1 MKTFKMS
8 NMNTDA
14 EGSPPPPPAPADPSV
29 EAANAAVAAAAAAAA
44 AAEGVQYNDMYPT
57 YNTYLMT
64 RYSDQRYHSPSY
76 TTQQQT
82 PSYSSH
88 ISAHTSTDSG
98 YYRYP
103 DYSRYPYSGGNPS
116 GPTSPRWRRRSYDP
130 EYLTTSRGRNT
141 GSAGSSAATAANSG
155 ISNNRPLSD
164 LAASLVNSQAI
175 SASGGGGSSVGTS
188 GSTSSVLMRS
198 RSRSRVPSEYDPNAY
213 LRYVSPVSASSAYSS
228 SGIGNTGS
236 GNTTRPMSG
245 YIYGHSYIPTT
256 TSLHNM
262 PDGGPGAAGG
272 GGQPRFGSA
281 PPSGPTATVGSA
293 NSSGQPTAATSAGV
307 TIQPQPPPNYNA
319 MDREVSARIR
329 RYQADPSS

>member
-1 MKTFKMS
+1 MKSFKMS
-8 NMNTDA
+8 NLNTDA

-44 AAEGVQYNDMYPT
+44 AAEAGGQYNDMYPT

-64 RYSDQRYHSPSY
+64 RYSDQRYHTPSY
-76 TTQQQT
+76 TTQT

-130 EYLTTSRGRNT
+130 EYLTTSRSRNT
-141 GSAGSSAATAANSG
+141 GSAGSGNTSAGTGN
-155 ISNNRPLSD
+155 SNNRPLSD
-164 LAASLVNSQAI
+164 LAASLVNSP
-175 SASGGGGSSVGTS
+175 ASGSAASGT
-188 GSTSSVLMRS
+188 TSSVLMRS

-213 LRYVSPVSASSAYSS
+213 LRYVSPSASSAYS
-228 SGIGNTGS
+228 TGTS
-236 GNTTRPMSG
+236 VTRPMSG

-262 PDGGPGAAGG
+262 PDPSA
-272 GGQPRFGSA
+272 QPRFGSA
-281 PPSGPTATVGSA
+281 PPAGQTSAGSTSA
-293 NSSGQPTAATSAGV
+293 NSSVGQTSGSATSGSGSVAM
-307 TIQPQPPPNYNA
+307 QPQPPPNYNA

>member
-1 MKTFKMS
+1 MKSFKMS
-8 NMNTDA
+8 GLNTDA

-44 AAEGVQYNDMYPT
+44 AAESSQYSDIYPT

-64 RYSDQRYHSPSY
+64 RYTDQRYHTPSY
-76 TTQQQT
+76 TPTYNT
-82 PSYSSH
+82 H

-130 EYLTTSRGRNT
+130 DYLSTRRTASV
-141 GSAGSSAATAANSG
+141 ASSGTSG
-155 ISNNRPLSD
+155 IGVSTVGSRPLSD
-164 LAASLVNSQAI
+164 LAASLVNSPA
-175 SASGGGGSSVGTS
+175 SAGSTS
-188 GSTSSVLMRS
+188 ATSSVLMRS
-198 RSRSRVPSEYDPNAY
+198 RSRSRVPPSEYDPNAY
-213 LRYVSPVSASSAYSS
+213 LRYMSPSATATAAAGASTY
-228 SGIGNTGS
+228 
-236 GNTTRPMSG
+236 TTRPMSG

-256 TSLHNM
+256 TSIHTTM
-262 PDGGPGAAGG
+262 DPAG
-272 GGQPRFGSA
+272 QRYGSA
-281 PPSGPTATVGSA
+281 PPPSGVNPASGSNP
-293 NSSGQPTAATSAGV
+293 NSGSV
-307 TIQPQPPPNYNA
+307 VPQPPPNYNA

>member
-1 MKTFKMS
+1 MPTMKSFKMS
-8 NMNTDA
+8 NLNTDA

-44 AAEGVQYNDMYPT
+44 AAAGVDGGQYNDMYPT

-64 RYSDQRYHSPSY
+64 RYSDQRYHTPSY
-76 TTQQQT
+76 TTT

-88 ISAHTSTDSG
+88 ISAHTSTGDSG

-130 EYLTTSRGRNT
+130 EYLTTSRQSRNT
-141 GSAGSSAATAANSG
+141 GSAGSTGSG
-155 ISNNRPLSD
+155 TGNNRPLSD
-164 LAASLVNSQAI
+164 LAASLVNSPAG
-175 SASGGGGSSVGTS
+175 SAVSNATAAASGSTS
-188 GSTSSVLMRS
+188 GSSASSVLMRS

-213 LRYVSPVSASSAYSS
+213 LRYVSPSTSGYS
-228 SGIGNTGS
+228 TGS
-236 GNTTRPMSG
+236 STQRPMSG

-256 TSLHNM
+256 SSLHNM
-262 PDGGPGAAGG
+262 PDQPPSVT
-272 GGQPRFGSA
+272 QPRFAGST
-281 PPSGPTATVGSA
+281 SGSVGGPTSVASSSVSPNAAA
-293 NSSGQPTAATSAGV
+293 NSM
-307 TIQPQPPPNYNA
+307 QPQPPPNYNA